1 MCLFHILMIDKAVI
15 DTPLFLSLFFFL
27 FITPTNATHLLHQA
41 KDIFILYVPVNQVI
55 LSSEHVT

>member
-1 MCLFHILMIDKAVI
+1 MCLFHILRIDKAVI
-15 DTPLFLSLFFFL
+15 DTPFFLSLFFL

-55 LSSEHVT
+55 FSSDHVT